1 MEVCMQANST
11 RFPATG
17 NGALTIYPMLIN
29 GKTQNATASLDIT
42 NPATG
47 ESFAKVARASSEHIN
62 AAVAAAKA
70 AQPGWAARPLKER
83 QAALSHLADYI
94 HSNEAD
100 IARALVMEQGKPI
113 AEAAAEVSYAQVFI
127 RWYAG
132 QGLAPQTVQDDEQYR
147 IELQYRPLGVVAG
160 ITPWNFPFLIG
171 LYKLAPAVLLG
182 NTFVWKPAPTTPV
195 TALMLAPALAKIFPA
210 GVVNIVVDNN
220 DLGALLTAHPDI
232 AKISFTGST
241 ATGRKVMAASATS
254 LKRLTLEL
262 GGNDAGIVLP
272 DADIAKTASRV
283 AGSAF
288 FNAGQVCIALKRLYV
303 HRSIYDKMCDELA
316 QEVSSFGLGN
326 GLEPGTRVGPLQN
339 RKQYDKA
346 RHYLDVGRADGR
358 IIVGGEV
365 IDGPGYFMRPT
376 VVRDIADGSALVD
389 DEQFAPILPV
399 IAYDDVEDVVARA
412 NSSEY
417 GLGGSIWSKDED
429 AALAL
434 ASRIDSGTI
443 WINHHTH
450 FGPAIP
456 FGGAKQSGLGTEFGR
471 EGLME
476 FAQKSVVSLSK
487 Q

>member
-1 MEVCMQANST
+1 M
-11 RFPATG
+11 
-17 NGALTIYPMLIN
+17 TIYPMLIN
-29 GKTQNATASLDIT
+29 GKAVDGADSLNII

-47 ESFAKVARASSEHIN
+47 ESFAKVARASSDQLN

-70 AQPGWAARPLKER
+70 AQPGWAARPLRER
-83 QAALSHLADYI
+83 QAALRRLADYI
-94 HSNEAD
+94 HANEASL
-100 IARALVMEQGKPI
+100 ARTLVMEQGKPI
-113 AEAAAEVSYAQVFI
+113 AEATAEVGYAQIFI
-127 RWYAG
+127 RWYAE
-132 QGLAPQTVQDDEQYR
+132 QELAPEIIQDDEQYR

-182 NTFVWKPAPTTPV
+182 NSFVWKPAPTTPV
-195 TALMLAPALAKIFPA
+195 TALMLVGGLAEIFPP
-210 GVVNIVVDNN
+210 GVVNIVIDNN
-220 DLGALLTAHPDI
+220 DLGAVLTAHPDV

-241 ATGRKVMAASATS
+241 ATGRKVMVASATS

-272 DADIAKTASRV
+272 DADIEKTASRV

-303 HRSIYDKMCDELA
+303 HRSIYDPMCDALTR
-316 QEVSSFGLGN
+316 EVSSFGVGN
-326 GLEPGTRVGPLQN
+326 GLERNTRVGPLQN

-346 RHYLDVGRADGR
+346 RRYLDVAKADGR
-358 IIVGGEV
+358 ILVGGET
-365 IDGPGYFMRPT
+365 IDSPGYFMRPT
-376 VVRDIADGSALVD
+376 LVRDIADGSALVD
-389 DEQFAPILPV
+389 EEQFAPILPV
-399 IAYDDVEDVVARA
+399 IVYDDVDEVIAKA
-412 NSSEY
+412 NASEY
-417 GLGGSIWSKDED
+417 GLGGSIWSKDEK
-429 AALAL
+429 AAFAL

-450 FGPAIP
+450 FGPTIP

-471 EGLME
+471 EGLLE
-476 FAQKSVVSLSK
+476 FAQKSVVSLFR

>member
-1 MEVCMQANST
+1 MT
-11 RFPATG
+11 T
-17 NGALTIYPMLIN
+17 YPMLIN
-29 GKTQNATASLDIT
+29 GQMLVGSEALNII

-47 ESFAKVARASSEHIN
+47 ESFAKVARASAEHID

-70 AQPGWAARPLKER
+70 AQPAWAARPLADR
-83 QAALSHLADYI
+83 QTALTRLADYI
-94 HSNEAD
+94 HANEAE
-100 IARALVMEQGKPI
+100 IARILVLEQGKPLG
-113 AEAAAEVSYAQVFI
+113 EATAEVGYAQIFI
-127 RWYAG
+127 RWYAA
-132 QGLAPQTVQDDEQYR
+132 QQLAPDLIQDDEQYR
-147 IELQYRPLGVVAG
+147 IQLQYRPLGVVAG

-182 NTFVWKPAPTTPV
+182 NCFVWKPAPTTPL
-195 TALMLAPALAKIFPA
+195 TALMLARALADIFPP

-220 DLGALLTAHPDI
+220 DLGAVLTGHPDV

-272 DADIAKTASRV
+272 DADIDKTASRV

-303 HRSIYDKMCDELA
+303 HRSIYDKMCSALA
-316 QEVSSFGLGN
+316 REVSGFGVGN
-326 GLEPGTRVGPLQN
+326 GLQPGVRVGPLQN
-339 RKQYDKA
+339 RRQYDKA
-346 RHYLDVGRADGR
+346 QHYLEVGKTDGR
-358 IIVGGEV
+358 IVVGGEALE
-365 IDGPGYFMRPT
+365 GPGYFMRPT
-376 VVRDIADGSALVD
+376 VVRDISDGSALVD
-389 DEQFAPILPV
+389 EEQFAPILPV
-399 IAYDDVEDVVARA
+399 IAYDNVDDVVARA
-412 NSSEY
+412 NASEY
-417 GLGGSIWSKDED
+417 GLGGSIWSKDEN
-429 AALAL
+429 AAFEL

-450 FGPAIP
+450 FGPTIP

-476 FAQKSVVSLSK
+476 FSQKSVVSLSK